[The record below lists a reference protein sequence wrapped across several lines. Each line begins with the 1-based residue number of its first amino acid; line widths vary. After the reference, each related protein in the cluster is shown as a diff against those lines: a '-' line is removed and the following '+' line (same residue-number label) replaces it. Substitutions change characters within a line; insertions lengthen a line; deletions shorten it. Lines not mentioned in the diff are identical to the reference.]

1 MCARQAAGARKGE
14 DETHHSLQ
22 VEPTPALR
30 STRGDAAERPI
41 GLSTLHHLRR
51 GSRRAIPFWY
61 NTVCINRFAAETAS
75 STSLL
80 LSLGQ
85 RQAMFGVNLK
95 QTAPA
100 RPVVLLAGVPDP
112 VSAC

>member
-30 STRGDAAERPI
+30 STRGDAAERPV
-41 GLSTLHHLRR
+41 GLSALHHLRR
-51 GSRRAIPFWY
+51 GSPRATPFWY
-61 NTVCINRFAAETAS
+61 HTVCTTRLAATVS

-80 LSLGQ
+80 TSLGE

>member
-14 DETHHSLQ
+14 DETHHSLH

-41 GLSTLHHLRR
+41 GLSALHHLRR
-51 GSRRAIPFWY
+51 GSPRATPFWY
-61 NTVCINRFAAETAS
+61 NTVCTIRFAVTVL
-75 STSLL
+75 STSLM

>member
-51 GSRRAIPFWY
+51 GSPRATPFWY
-61 NTVCINRFAAETAS
+61 NTVCTIRFAVTVL
-75 STSLL
+75 STSLM

>member
-41 GLSTLHHLRR
+41 GLSALHHLRR

-61 NTVCINRFAAETAS
+61 NTVCIIRFAAETAS

>member
-61 NTVCINRFAAETAS
+61 NTVCTIRFAATAS

>member
-14 DETHHSLQ
+14 DETHHSLH

-61 NTVCINRFAAETAS
+61 NTVCIIRFAAETAS

>member
-1 MCARQAAGARKGE
+1 MCARQAAGTRKGE

-51 GSRRAIPFWY
+51 GSPRATPFWY
-61 NTVCINRFAAETAS
+61 NTVCTIRFAVTVL
-75 STSLL
+75 STSLM

>member
-1 MCARQAAGARKGE
+1 MCARQAAGTRKGE

-61 NTVCINRFAAETAS
+61 NTVCIIRFAAETAS